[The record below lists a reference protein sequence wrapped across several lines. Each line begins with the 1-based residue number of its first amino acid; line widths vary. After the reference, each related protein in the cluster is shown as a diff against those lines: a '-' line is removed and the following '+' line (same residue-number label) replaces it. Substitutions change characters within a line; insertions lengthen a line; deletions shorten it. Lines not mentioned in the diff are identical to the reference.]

1 MPKPGTSRGDAPSG
15 PEVLVPLDRSAATP
29 LRAQLEEGLRDAVA
43 DGRLPAGGGLP
54 SSRAMARDL
63 GVSRRLVVEA
73 YAQLTAEGMLV
84 ARPGAGTRVA
94 DVQGPGARVAPAPAA
109 PDRSAVGGRH
119 DRRYDLFP
127 GHPDLGAF
135 PRTAWLAA
143 LRDVLREVPDRR
155 LGYPDPTGAPEL
167 RAALAGY
174 LARARGVVATPER
187 VVVVSGAAQGLAL
200 VARALARAGR
210 PELVVEDPSLPAH
223 RELLAH
229 AGARLRPVAV
239 DAEGVRVA
247 ELPPGGTCL
256 LTPAHQMPTGVALS
270 QERRTALARWA
281 RAGGLVIED
290 DYDAEFRYDRAPLA
304 AVQRLAPDRTAYL
317 GSASKSLSPGL
328 RLGWLVLPD
337 ALLEAVRT
345 GKAHDDMGTD
355 VLSQLTLAR
364 MLERGTYDRHLRALR
379 RRHRERR
386 DAVVAAL
393 RRHLPGAR
401 PLGVAAGLH
410 LTLELPHPVD
420 PAALEA
426 ACADREVGVYGV
438 RERAIVLGYA
448 SLTPSDLDE
457 AVRRLTAALASPGVR
472 R

>member
-1 MPKPGTSRGDAPSG
+1 
-15 PEVLVPLDRSAATP
+15 
-29 LRAQLEEGLRDAVA
+29 
-43 DGRLPAGGGLP
+43 
-54 SSRAMARDL
+54 
-63 GVSRRLVVEA
+63 
-73 YAQLTAEGMLV
+73 
-84 ARPGAGTRVA
+84 
-94 DVQGPGARVAPAPAA
+94 
-109 PDRSAVGGRH
+109 
-119 DRRYDLFP
+119 
-127 GHPDLGAF
+127 
-135 PRTAWLAA
+135 
-143 LRDVLREVPDRR
+143 
-155 LGYPDPTGAPEL
+155 
-167 RAALAGY
+167 
-174 LARARGVVATPER
+174 
-187 VVVVSGAAQGLAL
+187 

-345 GKAHDDMGTD
+345 EKAHDDMGTD